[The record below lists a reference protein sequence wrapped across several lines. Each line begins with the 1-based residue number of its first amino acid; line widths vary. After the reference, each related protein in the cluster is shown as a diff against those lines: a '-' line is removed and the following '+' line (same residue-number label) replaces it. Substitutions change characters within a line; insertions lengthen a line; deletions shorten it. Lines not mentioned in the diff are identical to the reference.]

1 MAVSMLKDTFSP
13 REKTRLVGLANWGR
27 RRHHNG
33 LPVNP
38 LIIFTGTE
46 LFARWHVQDA
56 WKEKGGKAKALSSSR
71 DDRIARQLP
80 GGCHD
85 PEACRT
91 ANAAS
96 QLRPSKK
103 RLGFNT
109 ETSMSSRQR
118 ALTLI

>member
-1 MAVSMLKDTFSP
+1 MPQPNDLSRSLVALDQDSTIIAVVEMS
-13 REKTRLVGLANWGR
+13 
-27 RRHHNG
+27 
-33 LPVNP
+33 
-38 LIIFTGTE
+38 
-46 LFARWHVQDA
+46 Q
-56 WKEKGGKAKALSSSR
+56 SSWSR